1 MAIEGR
7 TSSRTVTFLFTD
19 IEGSSRLEREIGTES
34 YTAVLARHRA
44 ILRAAFGAHN
54 GEEQSTE
61 GDSFFVLFPSA
72 GDAIRAAVEGQR
84 GLAAAEW
91 PSGTE
96 VRVRMGIHTGEV
108 SRGDEGLVGIDINR
122 TARIEAAGHGGQVL
136 ISATTRGVV
145 GDSLP
150 AGVGWRELGAFR
162 LKDFPEPEGLSQLV
176 VEGLPAD
183 FPALRTIDA
192 RPSNLPS
199 SVTTFIGREGELAAA
214 QRLLG
219 TARLLTITGPGGIGK
234 TRFAIELAQRA
245 AADFPDGTFFVPFEP
260 VDDPMLV
267 PGTIVHAVGIVETGL
282 REPLEVLAERLAGQ
296 RVLLI
301 LDNFE
306 RLTAAAPVVSD
317 LLKAVPGLR
326 FVVTTRAILH
336 LSGEQEFPLDG
347 LAVPPD
353 PERLTPVERSGRM
366 GAAASRHDPAELI
379 RYDAVRLFVERAQA
393 ARPAFVLGDD
403 NAASVAR
410 ICAHLDGM
418 PLAIELAAAR
428 VRLLPP
434 DAILVRLERQFE
446 LLASSARDVPERQRT
461 LRGAIAWSY
470 DLLAEPGRHLVDRLA
485 VFVGGCDLEMAEEV
499 CGPAAELGI
508 DVFDGIGELTDQ
520 SLVRRSEA
528 GEGIR
533 FSMPDTI
540 RAYALERLT
549 ERGET
554 EDISRRHAHAFLEF
568 ARQASTQLSGDD
580 QRTWLERLER
590 DHDNLRAA
598 LAWAVAEPDPP
609 TARALSFVL
618 WRFWQKRGH
627 LAEARRRLDEIV
639 AQPWIADDPA
649 EEARVQ
655 EALGGIAYW
664 QGDLVGAIQPYQR
677 ALELW
682 QEIGDRREIAN
693 ALYNLAFT
701 YNMNMNNRGIALVA
715 DVPYGRTLLEQALAI
730 YREIGDQRGVGNVL
744 WAIGSVELYGY
755 KNDEALAIF
764 IEARDA
770 FKAVGDRTMEA
781 WALHMAGVSNIQR
794 ADWAAAAELFDHA
807 LRHFLDN
814 GDITGQAIVV
824 EDYATLALASGDKE
838 RGIRLWAASRRL
850 QEAFGTGLIAAQINA
865 TGQQA
870 WLDPSPDD
878 ATPERRAELVAEG
891 RGWTLEEALA
901 YAQTDILPGSA

>member
-1 MAIEGR
+1 
-7 TSSRTVTFLFTD
+7 
-19 IEGSSRLEREIGTES
+19 
-34 YTAVLARHRA
+34 VLARHRA
-44 ILRAAFGAHN
+44 ILRAAFSAN
-54 GEEQSTE
+54 RGEEVGTE
-61 GDSFFVLFPSA
+61 GDSFFVTFTSA
-72 GDAIRAAVEGQR
+72 ADAIRAAIGGQR
-84 GLAAAEW
+84 GLAAADW
-91 PSGTE
+91 PAGSP
-96 VRVRMGIHTGEV
+96 VRVRMGIHTGEA
-108 SRGDEGLVGIDINR
+108 SRGSEGLVGIDINR

-136 ISATTRGVV
+136 ISAATRGAL
-145 GDSLP
+145 GDALP
-150 AGVGWRELGAFR
+150 AGVTWRDLGAYR
-162 LKDFPEPEGLSQLV
+162 LKDFPEPERLSQLV

-183 FPALRTIDA
+183 FPALRTVDA

-199 SVTTFIGREGELAAA
+199 SVTTFIGREEELAAA

-245 AADFPDGTFFVPFEP
+245 AVDFLDGTFFVPFEP

-267 PGTIVHAVGIVETGL
+267 PGTIVHAVGIVEAGL
-282 REPLEVLAERLAGQ
+282 REPVEVLAERLADQ
-296 RVLLI
+296 RVLLV

-317 LLKAVPGLR
+317 LLKAAPGLR
-326 FVVTTRAILH
+326 FIVTTRAILH

-347 LAVPPD
+347 LGVPPD
-353 PERLTPVERSGRM
+353 PERLTPIERTGRM

-379 RYDAVRLFVERAQA
+379 RYDAVRLFVERAQT

-434 DAILVRLERQFE
+434 DAILARLERQFE

-470 DLLAEPGRHLVDRLA
+470 DLLAEPGRHLLDRLA
-485 VFVGGCDLEMAEEV
+485 VFVGGCDLDTAEEV
-499 CGPAAELGI
+499 CGPADELGI

-528 GEGIR
+528 GDSIR

-540 RAYALERLT
+540 RAYALERLA
-549 ERGET
+549 ERGEVD
-554 EDISRRHAHAFLEF
+554 EISGRHARAFLAM
-568 ARQASTQLSGDD
+568 AREAAPQLSGND
-580 QRTWLERLER
+580 QRMWLERLER

-598 LAWAVAEPDPP
+598 LTWAVATPDPP
-609 TARALSFVL
+609 TARGLAFLL

-627 LAEARRRLDEIV
+627 LAEARRRLDEVV

-649 EEARVQ
+649 EEARVC

-664 QGDLVGAIQPYQR
+664 QGDFVAAIAPYRR
-677 ALELW
+677 ATELW
-682 QEIGDRREIAN
+682 RSLGEKAEIAN
-693 ALYNLAFT
+693 SLYNLAFT
-701 YNMNMNNRGIALVA
+701 NNMDANNNIVEPATDLR
-715 DVPYGRTLLEQALAI
+715 YGRALLEEALGI
-730 YREIGDQRGVGNVL
+730 YRELGDQRGVGNVL
-744 WAIGSVELYGY
+744 WAIGSADLFAMESAR
-755 KNDEALAIF
+755 ALPMF

-781 WALHMAGVSNIQR
+781 WALHMSGVVQIQLQDWSAAGDAFR
-794 ADWAAAAELFDHA
+794 HA
-807 LRHFLDN
+807 LRHFLEA
-814 GDITGQAIVV
+814 GDITGQALLV
-824 EDYATLALASGDKE
+824 EDYATLALSAGDKE

-850 QEAFGTGLIAAQINA
+850 QETLGTGLVAAQVNSA
-865 TGQQA
+865 GQRS
-870 WLDPSPDD
+870 WIDPEPED

-901 YAQTDILPGSA
+901 YATDGVLPGSR